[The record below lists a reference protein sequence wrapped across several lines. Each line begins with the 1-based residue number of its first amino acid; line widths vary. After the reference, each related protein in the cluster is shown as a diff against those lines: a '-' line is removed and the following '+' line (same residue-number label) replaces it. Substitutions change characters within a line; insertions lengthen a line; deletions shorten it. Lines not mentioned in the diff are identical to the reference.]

1 MNRYWD
7 KVLDEWVYEDR
18 EEEELGEEPGEEE
31 TAEEGNGYESF
42 DVAAGPEYEN
52 LVLMVCSVR

>member
-18 EEEELGEEPGEEE
+18 EEKELGGEAGEEE
-31 TAEEGNGYESF
+31 AAEEGSEYESF
-42 DVAAGPEYEN
+42 DVIVEPEYEN